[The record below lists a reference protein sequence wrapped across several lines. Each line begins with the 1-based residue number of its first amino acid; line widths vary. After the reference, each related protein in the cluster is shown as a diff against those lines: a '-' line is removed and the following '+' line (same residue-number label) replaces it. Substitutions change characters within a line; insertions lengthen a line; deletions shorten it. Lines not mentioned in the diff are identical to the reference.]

1 METNRKAV
9 EQLRFHRSERLLG
22 SETML
27 GLKACHVMVIGLGGV
42 GSWAAEMLLRTGV
55 GHLSLVDF
63 DKVCVTNTNRQLH
76 ATKATVGDYK
86 AEALAARLQTVN
98 PAADIVPVVRFYNP
112 ESEDDLLGME
122 PDLVLDCIDN
132 LTAKCHLLA
141 KCVARGIP
149 VISSM
154 GAAARIDPT
163 QIRVAD
169 LSETRIDPMARAV
182 RKILRQRFQ
191 LETGIQTIFS
201 IEEPKEAQ
209 STETPYDNI
218 CVCPGG
224 GNNGLHTCDHRN
236 IILGTVGF
244 VTGAFGMAMA
254 GEAIRHLRERIEVT
268 ISPRPEPLEA
278 Q

>member
-191 LETGIQTIFS
+191 LETGIQTILS